1 MTDVWR
7 EGDEIRARWWTYVD
21 GPEGRWSLQRR
32 GHRVTSTDPLRGEEF
47 WYEEPKEYTE
57 GTEHRLDPESAE
69 PYNSR
74 GRRARN
80 PKR

>member
-32 GHRVTSTDPLRGEEF
+32 GHRLTSTNPLRGVEF
-47 WYEEPKEYTE
+47 WYEAKGYVE
-57 GTEHRLDPESAE
+57 GQEHILDPESAE
-69 PYNSR
+69 PYE
-74 GRRARN
+74 RR
-80 PKR
+80 